1 MNVCLIISAAVL
13 VMNLIAFAAFGIDK
27 RKARLD
33 KWRIPESTLLLLAFL
48 FGSLGALLGMRAFR
62 HKTRH
67 WKFRILVPLFLVLQ
81 VALTAAFVATP
92 SDSCLAATETQ
103 KKAAGRKFQ
112 PPRQLSL
119 SVMITCPRRTEA
131 SDRVSGAR
139 SGTRGRYS
147 VIHSPLRHNL
157 LPSETWRN
165 C

>member
-81 VALTAAFVATP
+81 VALTVWLIYLGIA
-92 SDSCLAATETQ
+92 
-103 KKAAGRKFQ
+103 Q
-112 PPRQLSL
+112 PL
-119 SVMITCPRRTEA
+119 
-131 SDRVSGAR
+131 
-139 SGTRGRYS
+139 
-147 VIHSPLRHNL
+147 
-157 LPSETWRN
+157 
-165 C
+165 